1 MSRALGDHF
10 PKNEKAGLIGEPF
23 ISELIRI
30 DSDTRWLVL
39 ASDGVGDG
47 GRERGGNRGKRE
59 EQGDLFVH
67 IFWRPLN
74 FLF

>member
-47 GRERGGNRGKRE
+47 GREE
-59 EQGDLFVH
+59 SPQ
-67 IFWRPLN
+67 
-74 FLF
+74 